1 MAIRVALTGGGT
13 GGHAYPIVA
22 VAQEIQRLDPDA
34 KFLWIGSASG
44 PERDVAQQTEISF
57 TSVAT
62 GKMRRYFSLANLID
76 IFKIPVGVA
85 QAHFAL
91 GGFRPHVV
99 FSKGGFVSYPTVTA
113 AWIRDIPILLHETDS
128 VPGLANRKLSKRAT
142 LIATSYPIVAEEL
155 PKEKTVFTGNPI
167 RRELTNGSRERALQR
182 FGLSG
187 EKPILVVLGGSQ
199 GALAINQV
207 IYDLLPEL
215 LPHFQVIHQVGPKNE
230 ETAKPYTEKYGPRG
244 YRTAGFFEEE
254 LADVYAAADI
264 IVSRAGGQLFELA
277 AVGKPAIVIPLP
289 GSASNHQVMNAFAF
303 QKQSA
308 IYMMEQ
314 ANLTGSILLGELL
327 KLLHD
332 EAERRRLSLD
342 IRKFDTPLAAQ
353 KLAYWIFRIAQLR

>member
-1 MAIRVALTGGGT
+1 MGIRVALTGGGT
-13 GGHAYPIVA
+13 GGHVFPIVA
-22 VAQEIQRLDPDA
+22 VAQEIKRLDPDA
-34 KFLWIGSASG
+34 QFLWIGSKNG
-44 PERDVAQQTEISF
+44 PEAEVAKKADIAF
-57 TSVAT
+57 KAVAT
-62 GKMRRYFSLANLID
+62 GKLRRYFSLANIVD
-76 IFKIPVGVA
+76 GAKVPVGTA
-85 QAHFAL
+85 QAHAAL
-91 GGFRPHVV
+91 GGFQPHVV

-113 AWIRDIPILLHETDS
+113 AWLRDMPILLHETDS

-142 LIATSYPIVAEEL
+142 LIATSYPIVADEL

-167 RRELTNGSRERALQR
+167 RRELLSGSKERALQR
-182 FGLSG
+182 FNLTT

-199 GALAINQV
+199 GAMAINKV

-215 LPHFQVIHQVGPKNE
+215 LPHFQVIHQVGPKNIE
-230 ETAKPYTEKYGPRG
+230 SAKPFADMYGARG

-277 AVGKPAIVIPLP
+277 AVGKPSVVIPLQ

-303 QKQSA
+303 QKQNA
-308 IYMMEQ
+308 IYMMEE
-314 ANLTGSILLGELL
+314 ANLTGTILLGELL
-327 KLLHD
+327 KLFHD
-332 EAERRRLSLD
+332 TAAQQQLATA